1 MSGFSITR
9 GDALNITGITDTVAG
24 ANSQTLAYSAA
35 NRLNSASGAYGSK
48 TWIFDGVGNRTS
60 ETNAAVTDS
69 YTYPATNNK
78 LQSIVRNAATV
89 RSFTYDNAGN
99 IATDVRSGTT
109 FAYGYNN
116 ANRLKTVTSQ
126 GNLLGTY
133 TYNGFE
139 QLIKR
144 VITNSGTAN
153 GTAHTVHDVFG
164 NVIAELDAAGA
175 TVREYIWLPE
185 AEIAPTMGSRTT
197 VDRPMAVVSGVNTT
211 PTLLMVHVDHL
222 HRPVK
227 MTNSTGTSVW
237 SAVYLPWGGAHTIT
251 GAETL
256 DARFPGQWFQL
267 EAGLHYNWHR
277 AYDPSLG
284 RYTQPDPLGFVD
296 GPGVFAYTRNSPYR
310 FVDKDGRN
318 TWAMPWCYSSPAAFA
333 ACTIPPLI
341 AMCMASST
349 PPPTLPTAANDN
361 RPPPDQSDYCSLKP
375 GSGQS
380 VAGGVQCTYQ
390 CQGGTIVPQT
400 QPGSL
405 CTPYIKRPF
414 WAN

>member
-1 MSGFSITR
+1 MRLGFDVI
-9 GDALNITGITDTVAG
+9 AG

-99 IATDVRSGTT
+99 MATDVRSGITY
-109 FAYGYNN
+109 AYTYNN

-139 QLIKR
+139 QLIGR

-153 GTAHTVHDVFG
+153 GTVFSVHDVFG
-164 NVIAELDAAGA
+164 NVIAELNAAGA

-227 MTNSTGTSVW
+227 MTNAAGASVW
-237 SAVYLPWGGAHTIT
+237 SAVWLPWGGAHTIT

-277 AYDPSLG
+277 SYDPSLG

-296 GPGVFAYTRNSPYR
+296 GPGVYAYGLNTPLRS
-310 FVDKDGRN
+310 VDKTGLMLLPPYNPGFTYPPD
-318 TWAMPWCYSSPAAFA
+318 SPTCFEDCSFSETLDCAGEATTACILIGAVVTAQTTPLGGGICFA
-333 ACTIPPLI
+333 ACE
-341 AMCMASST
+341 
-349 PPPTLPTAANDN
+349 TLVIKACKA
-361 RPPPDQSDYCSLKP
+361 RARRRCSQHCFGAP
-375 GSGQS
+375 
-380 VAGGVQCTYQ
+380 
-390 CQGGTIVPQT
+390 
-400 QPGSL
+400 
-405 CTPYIKRPF
+405 
-414 WAN
+414 

>member
-1 MSGFSITR
+1 M
-9 GDALNITGITDTVAG
+9 
-24 ANSQTLAYSAA
+24 
-35 NRLNSASGAYGSK
+35 
-48 TWIFDGVGNRTS
+48 GNRTS

-69 YTYPATNNK
+69 YTYPGTSNK

-99 IATDVRSGTT
+99 MATDVRSGITY
-109 FAYGYNN
+109 AYGYNN
-116 ANRLKTVTSQ
+116 ANRLNTVTSQ

-153 GTAHTVHDVFG
+153 GTVHTVHDVFG

-185 AEIAPTMGSRTT
+185 AEIAPTMASRTN

-211 PTLLMVHVDHL
+211 PALLMVHVDHL

-227 MTNSTGTSVW
+227 MTNAAGASVW
-237 SAVYLPWGGAHTIT
+237 SAVWLPWGGAHAIT
-251 GAETL
+251 GAEIN

-277 AYDPSLG
+277 HYDPSLG

-296 GPGVFAYTRNSPYR
+296 GPGVYAYVRNSPLLGIDLYGLQQSQGDDYPYT
-310 FVDKDGRN
+310 FDPNAFDPN
-318 TWAMPWCYSSPAAFA
+318 SPFCQSDCEHYYKKACMLQAGGLSAICLARGGATTVPGLA
-333 ACTIPPLI
+333 ACTAGVSCVAYAL
-341 AMCMASST
+341 CT
-349 PPPTLPTAANDN
+349 HRQLFPPTYTRA
-361 RPPPDQSDYCSLKP
+361 CSK
-375 GSGQS
+375 
-380 VAGGVQCTYQ
+380 
-390 CQGGTIVPQT
+390 I
-400 QPGSL
+400 
-405 CTPYIKRPF
+405 CTPQSRRQSR
-414 WAN
+414 